1 MTSPDPKATA
11 VTLANAAQLAVE
23 VLMRLPRNN
32 SAAVSGNILTRTSAA
47 SMALATIRK
56 KVAQTRA

>member
-1 MTSPDPKATA
+1 MNAPDSKATA
-11 VTLANAAQLAVE
+11 VTLSNATQLAVE

-47 SMALATIRK
+47 SLALTTIRK
-56 KVAQTRA
+56 KVAQHA